1 MHVKKLGNKHEK
13 KKVPSHKVFQTILYF
28 DADNIKF

>member
-1 MHVKKLGNKHEK
+1 MHVKKLGNKHKE
-13 KKVPSHKVFQTILYF
+13 KKVPSHNVFQTILSF

>member
-13 KKVPSHKVFQTILYF
+13 KNVPSHNVFQTIFYF